1 MESKKVTRLILKD
14 DDVLVVHVPVD
25 YFTRQQGKAV
35 LSVHKRLKEMLL
47 PRKNKIL
54 ILPEVIDLSVIGKE
68 QVEEYISH
76 VDLWGLFE
84 EEGEQIDGEI

>member
-14 DDVLVVHVPVD
+14 DDVLVVHVPLE
-25 YFTRQQGKAV
+25 YFRRGEGRAV

-54 ILPEVIDLSVIGKE
+54 ILPEVIELSVIGKE
-68 QVEEYISH
+68 QIEEYISH
-76 VDLWGLFE
+76 VDLWSLFD
-84 EEGEQIDGEI
+84 EEGEQIEEL

>member
-14 DDVLVVHVPVD
+14 DDVLVVHVPLE
-25 YFTRQQGKAV
+25 YFRRGEGRAV

-54 ILPEVIDLSVIGKE
+54 ILPEVIELSVIGKE
-68 QVEEYISH
+68 QIEEYVSH
-76 VDLWGLFE
+76 VDLWSLFD
-84 EEGEQIDGEI
+84 EEGEQENGEI

>member
-14 DDVLVVHVPVD
+14 DDVLVVHVPLE
-25 YFTRQQGKAV
+25 YFRRGEGRAV

-54 ILPEVIDLSVIGKE
+54 ILPEVIELSVIGKE
-68 QVEEYISH
+68 QIEEYISH
-76 VDLWGLFE
+76 VDLWSLFD
-84 EEGEQIDGEI
+84 EEGEQENGEI